1 MRRRTVSRDNDVV
14 IVAAARTAIG
24 RFGGA
29 LKEVRAS
36 KLAAHVMLEV
46 LKRANNLDPLLLDDI
61 VVGDC
66 VQCFDEA
73 NTARTAALMAG
84 IPFEVPAFTVQRQ
97 CSSSMQ
103 ALSSG
108 VQQIRAGDS
117 QVVLVGGVESMSS
130 GPYYLQGARWGMRLQ
145 SQECIDAVWEMLHS
159 GSRILGSPMIMGITA
174 ENLAAKYSI
183 SREAQDQL
191 ALESHRKAEAAT
203 TSGRFKAEI
212 VPYELPGKKGKTE
225 VFDKDEHTR
234 FGLTMDDLARLKPV
248 FRSDGTVTAGNSSGL
263 NDGASA
269 AILMTRARA
278 REMGLTPMAR
288 IVTQAAAGVEPH
300 LMGYGPVPSTQKALK
315 KAGMSLKDIQL
326 IEVNEAFAA
335 QYIACEMGLG
345 LDRSITNVNGS
356 GVGLGH
362 PVGCTGLRIVISLIH
377 EMARRNLEV
386 GLATLCVGGG
396 MGMTTVVARD

>member
-1 MRRRTVSRDNDVV
+1 MVS
-14 IVAAARTAIG
+14 AARTAIG
-24 RFGGA
+24 RFGGS
-29 LKEVRAS
+29 LKDVKAS
-36 KLAAHVMLEV
+36 RLGAHVIKEALR
-46 LKRANNLDPLLLDDI
+46 RADDLDPMLLDDI
-61 VVGDC
+61 ILGDC

-84 IPFEVPAFTVQRQ
+84 IPFQVPAFTVQRQ

-117 QVVLVGGVESMSS
+117 DIVLVGGVESMSS
-130 GPYYLQGARWGMRLQ
+130 GPYYLPNARWGMRLQ
-145 SQECIDAVWEMLHS
+145 NHEVVDSVWEMLHS
-159 GSRILGSPMIMGITA
+159 GSRILGEPMIMGITS
-174 ENLAAKYSI
+174 ENLAAKYGI

-191 ALESHRKAEAAT
+191 AMESHSKAEAAIKA
-203 TSGRFKAEI
+203 GRFKDEI
-212 VPYELPGKKGKTE
+212 VPFELPGKKGEKQ
-225 VFDKDEHTR
+225 VFEQDEHPR
-234 FGLTMDDLARLKPV
+234 FGLKMEDLARLKPV
-248 FRSDGTVTAGNSSGL
+248 FRPDGTVTAGNSSGL
-263 NDGASA
+263 NDGGSA
-269 AILMTRARA
+269 AIIMTRKRA
-278 REMGLTPMAR
+278 RELGLTPMAR
-288 IVTQAAAGVEPH
+288 IVVQAAAGVEPH
-300 LMGYGPVPSTQKALK
+300 LMGYGPVPSTEKALK

-345 LDRSITNVNGS
+345 LDRSIVNVNGS

-362 PVGCTGLRIVISLIH
+362 PVGCTGLRIVISLVH

-396 MGMTTVVARD
+396 MGMTTIVVRD